1 MATCFG
7 SIEPSSGQIQD
18 TVLVHSASAYSYTK
32 GSHIVY
38 NCIDIIDHFGSV
50 SQVFKNKNTNKT
62 AVSVSYWNI

>member
-1 MATCFG
+1 LATCFG
-7 SIEPSSGQIQD
+7 SIEPSSDQIRY
-18 TVLVHSASAYSYTK
+18 TVLIHSVSAYTM